1 MDSIHYR
8 NPTSLH
14 KRDPVEDEESIN
26 YEEINNS
33 HKSANIRGIQD
44 EKFLE
49 KLHNPVTFNWSQF
62 WVTFLYENLPP
73 VIFSP
78 IAAILIERNKKQAW
92 NVIQNRMLL
101 IFSLAIESIS
111 SVISISFFPITT
123 FFFCK
128 IKLIE
133 FFLA

>member
-1 MDSIHYR
+1 MDNFHYR

-62 WVTFLYENLPP
+62 WVTFLYEN
-73 VIFSP
+73 
-78 IAAILIERNKKQAW
+78 
-92 NVIQNRMLL
+92 
-101 IFSLAIESIS
+101 
-111 SVISISFFPITT
+111 
-123 FFFCK
+123 
-128 IKLIE
+128 
-133 FFLA
+133 

>member
-1 MDSIHYR
+1 MDSFHYR

-33 HKSANIRGIQD
+33 HTSANIRGIQD
-44 EKFLE
+44 EEFLE

-78 IAAILIERNKKQAW
+78 IAAILIERNKNKLG
-92 NVIQNRMLL
+92 ML
-101 IFSLAIESIS
+101 FK
-111 SVISISFFPITT
+111 T
-123 FFFCK
+123 
-128 IKLIE
+128 
-133 FFLA
+133 

>member
-1 MDSIHYR
+1 MDSFHYR
-8 NPTSLH
+8 NPTSIH

-101 IFSLAIESIS
+101 IFSL
-111 SVISISFFPITT
+111 
-123 FFFCK
+123 K
-128 IKLIE
+128 HNGK
-133 FFLA
+133 FLHFWQ